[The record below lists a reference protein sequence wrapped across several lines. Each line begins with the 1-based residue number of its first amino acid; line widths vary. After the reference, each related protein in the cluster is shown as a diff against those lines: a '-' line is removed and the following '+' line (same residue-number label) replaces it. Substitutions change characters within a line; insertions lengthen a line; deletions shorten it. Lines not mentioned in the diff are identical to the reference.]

1 MGDFN
6 TKLRKSA
13 GGFLYTFVATAEGT
27 ELFRFEASRLQ
38 HTRGGLLADVAVFS
52 NISTALTVPSPRS
65 GFITRATMD
74 LLSARNKSDFATE
87 LQQRIPAPPGQ
98 AGIDWKRTVEEFAT
112 AVLDSDA
119 ERPKVL
125 DLSAIEATTGEIPY
139 LVPYLLPEGKPT
151 ILYGAGGTG
160 KSILAM
166 ALAAAVQTGC
176 AVLGWPAT
184 ARNVLYLD
192 WETDA
197 ADLALRN
204 RLVSEGLGLSEPAP
218 IRYMNLKTPIT
229 DHNTLAV
236 VADAVTEFDI
246 GLVVIDSVVMA
257 SPSSD
262 QKDPAVGA
270 KDFFSATSILGT
282 TVLAIDHLAGDDMK
296 KPGSVTKP
304 YGSVFKWNIARNVF
318 ELRYIEKDDNL
329 VLKHRKSNI
338 GPRMNDKVMSLVWDG
353 FGLGGTHFDLGSGEL
368 YKMPIGTR
376 ILEAMKAG
384 HDVRTIDKVLNEDDA
399 YDPVN
404 TVDVKASVQSLMQ
417 QGLLFNDE
425 GEVVLTYKALGL
437 DENGNTR

>member
-1 MGDFN
+1 MGDFD
-6 TKLRKSA
+6 TTLRKSA
-13 GGFLYTFVATAEGT
+13 GGFLYTFVAQADGA

-52 NISTALTVPSPRS
+52 NISTALTVPSPRT
-65 GFITRATMD
+65 GFVTRATMD
-74 LLSARNKSDFATE
+74 MLSARNKADFASE
-87 LQQRIPAPPGQ
+87 LQQRIPAPKGQ
-98 AGIDWKRTVEEFAT
+98 AGIDWKRTVEEFTT
-112 AVLDSDA
+112 AVLDADA

-125 DLSAIEATTGEIPY
+125 DLSSITESAEAQY
-139 LVPYLLPEGKPT
+139 LVPYLLPKGKPT

-176 AVLGWPAT
+176 GVLGWAT
-184 ARNVLYLD
+184 EARNVLYLD

-197 ADLALRN
+197 PDLALRN

-229 DHNTLAV
+229 DHNTLSV
-236 VADAVTEFDI
+236 IADAVEVYDI
-246 GLVVIDSVVMA
+246 GLIVIDSVVMA
-257 SPSSD
+257 SPSAD
-262 QKDPAVGA
+262 QKDPAQGA

-318 ELRYIEKDDNL
+318 ELRYIEKDDAL

-338 GPRMNDKVMSLVWDG
+338 GPRMTDKVMRTQWL
-353 FGLGGTHFDLGSGEL
+353 GLGAGGTRFEQDAGVL

-376 ILEAMKAG
+376 IMEAMKQGHPVAG
-384 HDVRTIDKVLNEDDA
+384 IERVLNEDEA
-399 YDPVN
+399 YDPVS
-404 TVDVKASVQSLMQ
+404 TVDVKASMQSLMQ
-417 QGLLFNDE
+417 QGLLFDDN
-425 GEVVLTYKALGL
+425 GEVVLTYKAKAL
-437 DENGNTR
+437 DEPEQTG